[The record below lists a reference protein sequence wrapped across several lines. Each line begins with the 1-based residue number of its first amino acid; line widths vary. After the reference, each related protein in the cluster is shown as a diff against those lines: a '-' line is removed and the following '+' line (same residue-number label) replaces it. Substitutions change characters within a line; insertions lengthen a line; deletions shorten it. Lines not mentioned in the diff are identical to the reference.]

1 MTIIIEH
8 KSIDLKNDDSIIEIN
23 LKNITESDDNVGC
36 ANDDASTSNSNFNH
50 NSISDESNNIIKNNE
65 TISNMEKCNS
75 EKYKKN
81 YDMFT
86 NDWTY
91 NQKIPGRPYY
101 LFETDELSKFK
112 KDKPWWKVV
121 CTSSNHKSNN
131 INVNNKN
138 NNNNNEFNPKEVMYN
153 K

>member
-1 MTIIIEH
+1 MTFIIEH

-23 LKNITESDDNVGC
+23 LKNITETDDNVGC

-50 NSISDESNNIIKNNE
+50 NTISDESNNIKNNE
-65 TISNMEKCNS
+65 KISNMEKCNS

-81 YDMFT
+81 YDIFT

-112 KDKPWWKVV
+112 KDKPWW
-121 CTSSNHKSNN
+121 
-131 INVNNKN
+131 
-138 NNNNNEFNPKEVMYN
+138 
-153 K
+153 

>member
-8 KSIDLKNDDSIIEIN
+8 KSIDLKNDDSILEIN

-36 ANDDASTSNSNFNH
+36 ANDDASTSNSNVNQ
-50 NSISDESNNIIKNNE
+50 NLILDESNNNKKNE
-65 TISNMEKCNS
+65 TISNVEKYNS

-81 YDMFT
+81 YDIFT

-101 LFETDELSKFK
+101 LFEYNDLSKFK
-112 KDKPWWKVV
+112 KDKPWW
-121 CTSSNHKSNN
+121 
-131 INVNNKN
+131 
-138 NNNNNEFNPKEVMYN
+138 
-153 K
+153 